1 MSQHSWRSL
10 TIVVLDSSPQDWFLF
25 LNRSHENSPISGRFF
40 RLLSPFSSIRFSAIT
55 HECDIKDFLL
65 FVVDVPKSTHTEL
78 VLHILLVVLQHV
90 SVFFLANLK
99 TFRLALRPKLF
110 PVTHSAIFEGITNVG
125 WKTSLS
131 DRIKMIGD
139 CIL

>member
-1 MSQHSWRSL
+1 MAGKSNAFFDCKSAL
-10 TIVVLDSSPQDWFLF
+10 LDLP
-25 LNRSHENSPISGRFF
+25 RFF
-40 RLLSPFSSIRFSAIT
+40 TT